1 MAEIKRLTGRDGKVF
16 LATKTYP
23 KHLRHKVTFAGTPEN
38 PIALDT
44 YENLYKNL
52 DDEFYRILA
61 IYSWHKSG
69 LYKVDID
76 KIPYSM
82 ALGLKYLI
90 EYNEVVEKTMQF
102 L

>member
-1 MAEIKRLTGRDGKVF
+1 MIAYALIQKGTS
-16 LATKTYP
+16 YP
-23 KHLRHKVTFAGTPEN
+23 SRLRHKKIFAGSPEN
-38 PIALDT
+38 PIAIDT

-61 IYSWHKSG
+61 MYSWHKSG

-82 ALGLKYLI
+82 VLGLKYLI
-90 EYNEVVEKTMQF
+90 DYNESQKMRLFNV
-102 L
+102 

>member
-1 MAEIKRLTGRDGKVF
+1 MQKGEV
-16 LATKTYP
+16 YP
-23 KHLRHKVTFAGTPEN
+23 KHLRHKIIFAGTPEN

-61 IYSWHKSG
+61 MYSWHKSG

-82 ALGLKYLI
+82 VLGLKYLI
-90 EYNEVVEKTMQF
+90 DYNEAQRIKF
-102 L
+102 